1 MPKKAVVA
9 LLLTMLF
16 LGACGD
22 GEDRPGSVSSEDGS
36 GTGTGSGTGSGS
48 GNGSGTMH
56 HETTAETFPAAEAE
70 VTVDVAMK
78 DFEFVMPTTV
88 KAGKVLFRIKNDG
101 PTEHEFL
108 ILQGSKELIEL
119 EAIASGKSGELAVVL
134 KPGRY
139 TASCHVGSGGARH
152 DKLGMVKN
160 FTVE

>member
-1 MPKKAVVA
+1 MPKKAAAVA
-9 LLLTMLF
+9 LLLATLF
-16 LGACGD
+16 TGACGD
-22 GEDRPGSVSSEDGS
+22 GEDRPGSVSSEDGTGS
-36 GTGTGSGTGSGS
+36 GSGSGSGSGTGSG
-48 GNGSGTMH
+48 TMN
-56 HETTAETFPAAEAE
+56 HETTAETFPPAEAE
-70 VTVDVAMK
+70 VTVDVTMK
-78 DFEFVMPTTV
+78 DYEFAMPTTI
-88 KAGKVLFRIKNDG
+88 KAGKVLFKVKNHG

-119 EAIASGKSGELAVVL
+119 ETIQAGQSGELAVVL